1 MDFHDKKILIA
12 MRIRVV
18 PKKTKNKK
26 KQKIINFFLEIYN
39 KFCSGGFEY
48 NCWI

>member
-18 PKKTKNKK
+18 PKKEED
-26 KQKIINFFLEIYN
+26 IINFFNRNL
-39 KFCSGGFEY
+39 
-48 NCWI
+48 